1 MAEFAIYAA
10 ISIFGNIVE
19 RVDLSSSQFD
29 VDATKNFMNTM
40 KAYLI
45 DTEGREGTE
54 GFKVRVQQVRDVAY
68 EIEDVIEEFMLEVP
82 EHFHEHRITKFL
94 SDTGHSVK
102 DRMAVRRLSSRM
114 EAIQVKIQNIKD
126 MDSFRI
132 FPPEQASG
140 SRGGEQENELVGIE
154 KCYNNLSPNL
164 RYCFLYFCNF
174 PANYFVT
181 RGRLFHLWIA
191 ERFIEEEGRN
201 KTKEDVADEYL
212 NELIEKNLVYVYG
225 RRFGVP
231 QPVRDFILDKSEL
244 KIFCTVLPRPNSTIP
259 IEKSRRLSLH
269 NGFTNSLRRKD
280 LSRVR
285 TLMTFRRDSELK
297 SEELLNK
304 FRLLRVLDF
313 EDSGLQSFPEEVAKF
328 TLLRYLSFR
337 NTNIKKVPRCIK
349 KLHSLE
355 ALDLR
360 QTCVKKLPKKILK
373 LQNLLYL
380 LVDQRLGVDEAR
392 EGVKLPSGFERL
404 KSLRKLSLV
413 KANKKNRR
421 IIRELGNLIELR
433 KLGIT
438 ELETKDGM
446 DLCTSIQSMEYLSSL
461 SVTAA
466 YRDDEVGFL
475 YLDHVSKPPPFLRRI
490 SLGGR
495 LQDIPQWISSLQSLE
510 SICLKGSKLENSP
523 LDALQALP
531 CLVELRLVDAYI
543 GEVLEFKPRCFLE
556 LRVLYLQQLD
566 GLQMVS
572 VKTSNTLPKLVRLV
586 FRGFQRLPQFPSR
599 FQQFIT
605 EE

>member
-1 MAEFAIYAA
+1 MAQLAIKAA
-10 ISIFGNIVE
+10 VSILRILGTIVN
-19 RVDLSSSQFD
+19 RKLTSSSHSQFD
-29 VDATKNFMNTM
+29 VDATKNFLNTM

-45 DTEGREGTE
+45 DTEGRKGTE
-54 GFKVRVQQVRDVAY
+54 GFKDRIQQVRDVAY

-82 EHFHEHRITKFL
+82 EHFHEHRITKYAHD
-94 SDTGHSVK
+94 SGHFVK
-102 DRMAVRRLSSRM
+102 DQRAVRRLSSP
-114 EAIQVKIQNIKD
+114 
-126 MDSFRI
+126 S
-132 FPPEQASG
+132 S

-154 KCYNNLSPNL
+154 KCYNNLSPNI

-181 RGRLFHLWIA
+181 RGRLFRLWIA

-244 KIFCTVLPRPNSTIP
+244 KIFCTVLPRPNGET
-259 IEKSRRLSLH
+259 
-269 NGFTNSLRRKD
+269 
-280 LSRVR
+280 
-285 TLMTFRRDSELK
+285 ELK
-297 SEELLNK
+297 AEELLNK

-313 EDSGLQSFPEEVAKF
+313 EDSGLQSFPEEVVKLK
-328 TLLRYLSFR
+328 LL
-337 NTNIKKVPRCIK
+337 
-349 KLHSLE
+349 SLE
-355 ALDLR
+355 TLDLR

-380 LVDQRLGVDEAR
+380 LVDQRLGVGEAR
-392 EGVKLPSGFERL
+392 EGVELPSGFERL
-404 KSLRKLSLV
+404 KSLRKL
-413 KANKKNRR
+413 
-421 IIRELGNLIELR
+421 

-446 DLCTSIQSMEYLSSL
+446 DLCASIQSMEYISSL

-466 YRDDEVGFL
+466 YRDDEEGFL
-475 YLDHVSKPPPFLRRI
+475 DLDHVRKPPPFLHRI
-490 SLGGR
+490 RLGGR
-495 LQDIPQWISSLQSLE
+495 LQDIPQWISSLQSLA

-543 GEVLEFKPRCFLE
+543 GEVLEFKPGCFLE

-566 GLQMVS
+566 GLQKVS
-572 VKTSNTLPKLVRLV
+572 VKTTDQ
-586 FRGFQRLPQFPSR
+586 QRTS
-599 FQQFIT
+599 
-605 EE
+605 